1 MRYRKGSIALSTT
14 RDYPVL
20 RQAVDSVFI
29 SHSQLFEFLKLD
41 YCASSRNAFNNRVL
55 RLVKHGLLVR
65 HHLPSAHHESIYSL
79 SSAGAQRLLSVGE
92 YCLPR
97 VDARAST
104 NRCATVCHSLELN
117 EIHLAL
123 KRSGSL
129 VYWMSEPEI
138 RSRSDLAN
146 GYWKYY
152 DAVVT
157 VRSAGRDYKFA
168 LEYER
173 TPKAARYYVTIRER
187 IEHESAITHFLYLA
201 PSSDLLG
208 FVADKLHGCSRTIYF
223 GLFKDFLEQTMEL
236 SVRQNRSPVS
246 IALTTALSQGK
257 AVQRA
262 GNLFSNIAV

>member
-14 RDYPVL
+14 RDYPML
-20 RQAVDSVFI
+20 RQVLESGFI

-41 YCASSRNAFNNRVL
+41 YCVSSRNAFNNRVL

-65 HHLPSAHHESIYSL
+65 HEVPSAHDESVYSI
-79 SSAGAQRLLSVGE
+79 SPTGAQRLVSAGE

-97 VDARAST
+97 IDAGASRS
-104 NRCATVCHSLELN
+104 RCPAISHSLELN

-129 VYWMSEPEI
+129 VYWMAEPAI

-157 VRSAGRDYKFA
+157 VRSAGRDYRFA

-173 TPKAARYYVTIRER
+173 TPKAARHYVAIRER

-201 PSSDLLG
+201 PSYDLLG
-208 FVADKLHGCSRTIYF
+208 FVADKMRGCSRAIYF
-223 GLFKDFLEQTMEL
+223 GLFKDFLSQTMAL

-246 IALTTALSQGK
+246 TTLATVLSQGK
-257 AVQRA
+257 AIQRA
-262 GNLFSNIAV
+262 GNLFSGIAV